1 MTTEN
6 TIDYQAYVPSVLKR
20 FAAASGE
27 IGKTDL
33 EPTLRHLV
41 DLRASQINQCAYCV
55 KMHTQEALNAG
66 ETQERLQR
74 MSDWRHVDDFT
85 PAEKAALA
93 WTEAL
98 TVLDPTA
105 DYDRLR
111 SGVRAHFSDGEISA
125 LTSAIAMINLWNRMQ
140 VSNH

>member
-20 FAAASGE
+20 FVAASGE

-33 EPTLRHLV
+33 EPTLRHLI

-66 ETQERLQR
+66 ETQQRLQR
-74 MSDWRHVDDFT
+74 MSVWRHVDDFT

-98 TVLDPTA
+98 TVLDPTT

-111 SGVRAHFSDGEISA
+111 SAVRAHFSDGEISA